1 MRSCTFIGHKDCPQ
15 EIKEKL
21 CETVE
26 DLIVNS
32 DVRRFY
38 VGTHGSFDRLVY
50 KVLCDFESK
59 YEIEIIVV
67 LSYLYHKKDVYYDLS
82 KTVFPEEVDK
92 ADKKYAIIRRN
103 EFMIKRS
110 QVLVC
115 YVNNMVSNSYKYMTQ
130 ASKKGLRIINIS
142 DVV

>member
-92 ADKKYAIIRRN
+92 ADKKYAIVRRN

>member
-1 MRSCTFIGHKDCPQ
+1 MPYWLLRDIHLKWKCGEVMRSCTFIGHKDCPQ

-67 LSYLYHKKDVYYDLS
+67 LSYLYHKKM
-82 KTVFPEEVDK
+82 F
-92 ADKKYAIIRRN
+92 I
-103 EFMIKRS
+103 MI
-110 QVLVC
+110 
-115 YVNNMVSNSYKYMTQ
+115 
-130 ASKKGLRIINIS
+130 
-142 DVV
+142 

>member
-92 ADKKYAIIRRN
+92 ADKKYAIVRRN

-142 DVV
+142 DAV

>member
-142 DVV
+142 DAV

>member
-67 LSYLYHKKDVYYDLS
+67 LSYLYNKKDVYYDLS

-142 DVV
+142 DAI

>member
-38 VGTHGSFDRLVY
+38 VGTHGSFDRLAY

-92 ADKKYAIIRRN
+92 ADKKYAIVRRN

-130 ASKKGLRIINIS
+130 ALKKGLRVINIS

>member
-130 ASKKGLRIINIS
+130 ALKKGLRVINIS